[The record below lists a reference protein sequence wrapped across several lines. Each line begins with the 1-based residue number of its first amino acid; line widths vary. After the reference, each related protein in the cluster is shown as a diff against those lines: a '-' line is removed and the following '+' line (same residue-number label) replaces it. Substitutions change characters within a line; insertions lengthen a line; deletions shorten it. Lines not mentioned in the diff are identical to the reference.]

1 MKTGIVLQARNGSTR
16 FPYKMVA
23 DINGRKSIEWLLK
36 RLEKVKVNERIVA
49 TSWKEED
56 RDILKIAEYNN
67 WKTLA
72 GDPEDVLSRYA
83 KAVEDFSL
91 DLVVRITGDCP
102 LIDPELVQ
110 KALSKALEENVDYL
124 VLTGIIDG
132 FDVEVIKGEWILKAH
147 QRAKLPSEREHVS
160 PYISKSKKAKKLF
173 YRIHEEDLSHIHLSL
188 DYPEDLVII
197 ERIIKTLGKEDFTY
211 EEVVKLIKEKPE
223 ILKREKEIPVNE
235 GYLKSLRQDRDFIRS
250 LKAKP
255 LKLENNLRHFEKTKT
270 LIPNCS
276 QTFSKSY
283 LQFSVGAVPLF
294 VKEGKGC
301 YLTDLDEN
309 TYIDYTMGLGACILG
324 YAFEPV
330 IERVE
335 KELRRGTVFTLPSY
349 LETELAELL
358 RETIPCC
365 EMARF
370 GKNGSD
376 VTSAGVRLAR
386 AYTGRKYIAC
396 CGYHGWQDWYIGTTT
411 RDKGIPEEVKSLT
424 LTFEYNNIQS
434 LERLFEEYEDQIAC
448 VIMEPVGVEEPK
460 EDFLQKVRELTQ
472 KHGALLIFD
481 EVVSGFRFSLGGAQE
496 YFGVVPD
503 LACFGK
509 AMGNGMPISA
519 IVGRS
524 EIMELFEEVF
534 FSFTF
539 GGETASIVSAIA
551 TIQYL
556 KDQKVIPYLWEQGK
570 KLKQGIQ
577 KLIEDKEMEDR
588 AFVKGYDVRFL
599 LDFVGENSLKLKTLF
614 QQESAKR
621 GILFTGS
628 HNMALPHDDKIIEK
642 TLEVYDEVL
651 DIVKFAV
658 EYDMVDELIEGQIL
672 QPVFRKM

>member
-56 RDILKIAEYNN
+56 RDILKIAEYHN

-91 DLVVRITGDCP
+91 DVVVRITGDCP

-132 FDVEVIKGEWILKAH
+132 FDVEVIKGEWILRAY

-160 PYISKSKKAKKLF
+160 PYIRKSKKAKKLF

-197 ERIIKTLGKEDFTY
+197 ERIIKIFGKEDFTY

-235 GYLKSLRQDRDFIRS
+235 GYLKSLRQDKDFIRS
-250 LKAKP
+250 LRAKP
-255 LKLENNLRHFEKTKT
+255 LKLENSLRHFEKTKT

-411 RDKGIPEEVKSLT
+411 RDRGIPEEVKSLT
-424 LTFEYNNIQS
+424 LSFEYNNIQS
-434 LERLFEEYEDQIAC
+434 LERLFEEYKNQIAC
-448 VIMEPVGVEEPK
+448 VIIEPVGVEEPR

-556 KDQKVIPYLWEQGK
+556 RDKKVIPYLWEQGK
-570 KLKQGIQ
+570 RLKQSIQ
-577 KLIEDKEMEDR
+577 KLIEDKEMEDI

-614 QQESAKR
+614 QQECAKR

-628 HNMALPHDDKIIEK
+628 HNMALPHDDKIVEK
-642 TLEVYDEVL
+642 TLEVYDEVF

>member
-1 MKTGIVLQARNGSTR
+1 MKVGLVIQARNGSSR
-16 FPYKMVA
+16 FP
-23 DINGRKSIEWLLK
+23 RKSINLIDGRLVLEWVLRRAGSSKVDERVLVTSW
-36 RLEKVKVNERIVA
+36 LEEDEIIERIGKCLGWEVLRGHP
-49 TSWKEED
+49 T
-56 RDILKIAEYNN
+56 
-67 WKTLA
+67 
-72 GDPEDVLSRYA
+72 DVLSRYA
-83 KAVEDFSL
+83 NAVDKYQLDAVVRVTADCPMIDYRLIDKAVEIYN
-91 DLVVRITGDCP
+91 VEG
-102 LIDPELVQ
+102 
-110 KALSKALEENVDYL
+110 VDYFSYE
-124 VLTGIIDG
+124 GILNG
-132 FDVEVIKGEWILKAH
+132 FDVEVIKGEWILKAY

-250 LKAKP
+250 LRAKP
-255 LKLENNLRHFEKTKT
+255 LKLENSLRHFEKTKT

-411 RDKGIPEEVKSLT
+411 RDRGIPEEVKSLT

-434 LERLFEEYEDQIAC
+434 LERLFEEYKNQIAC

-577 KLIEDKEMEDR
+577 KLIEYKEMEDI

-599 LDFVGENSLKLKTLF
+599 LDFVGDNSLKLKTLF